1 MRIVKD
7 HDERRTEILDAAEK
21 LFHTKGFEKC
31 TVNDILHEVG
41 IAKGTF
47 YYYFKSKEEVL
58 DAIVARFTELMISR
72 VEAVLS
78 RDVHP
83 IEKLLQVFLAMQ
95 MKNDVGDEILDQ
107 MHRPENALLHQKTL
121 KEVITAMAP
130 YLAQIIE
137 EGIKKEVWTCK
148 YPLEYMQIFLAATIT
163 LSDDGI
169 FETDADSKM
178 KTMTALITLLEDMLG
193 VAEGTF
199 MHLFIQY
206 WGEGK

>member
-1 MRIVKD
+1 MRIVKE

-107 MHRPENALLHQKTL
+107 MHKPENALLHQKTL

-130 YLAQIIE
+130 YLAQVIK
-137 EGIKKEVWTCK
+137 EGIKKEVW
-148 YPLEYMQIFLAATIT
+148 PMMGFLKQMRIPR
-163 LSDDGI
+163 
-169 FETDADSKM
+169 
-178 KTMTALITLLEDMLG
+178 
-193 VAEGTF
+193 
-199 MHLFIQY
+199 
-206 WGEGK
+206 

>member
-107 MHRPENALLHQKTL
+107 MHKPENALLHQKTL

-130 YLAQIIE
+130 YLAQVIK

-169 FETDADSKM
+169 FEADADSKM
-178 KTMTALITLLEDMLG
+178 KTLTALITLLEDMLG

-199 MHLFIQY
+199 LHLFIQY